1 MGSYYLNVVEELNDF
16 SEWCISEHG
25 VWGIPIPYFTR
36 KDTGEV
42 LMDAE
47 IVRHVASVFRTHLGS
62 DAWFTLPIADLLP
75 VRYKDL
81 ASKLVKGDQV
91 FDVWFDNSL
100 SWDYALTQDAHS
112 DNQTT
117 VEIQQILKQF
127 EGIEPPAGRK
137 QRRSIK

>member
-1 MGSYYLNVVEELNDF
+1 
-16 SEWCISEHG
+16 
-25 VWGIPIPYFTR
+25 
-36 KDTGEV
+36 
-42 LMDAE
+42 MDAE